1 MKGIERADAAQR
13 FSDLYESSTTIQTT
27 ITTKAS
33 EAVGH
38 LDAHSTSTKHNLNG
52 MYETMKSDFEEKIK
66 LIDTRSSTS
75 LHAINHSSDK
85 CKGNHDHVENKIKS
99 YIASKIKELNK
110 SIATKLTTSFKIQQ
124 TKLTKQIGET
134 HLGISESAIKNLIET
149 TCSTS
154 SFLVNMIN
162 DKVMARID
170 DSMLEI
176 DDKISKSVA
185 AKVRKEKQ
193 RTAKLDDKVQYESAP
208 DYVESEEEI

>member
-1 MKGIERADAAQR
+1 MKSLIERHRADTAQR
-13 FSDLYESSTTIQTT
+13 FSDLNASSTTIQTT

-38 LDAHSTSTKHNLNG
+38 LDAHSTSIKHNLNG
-52 MYETMKSDFEEKIK
+52 IYETMKSDLEEKIK
-66 LIDTRSSTS
+66 SIDTRSSTS
-75 LHAINHSSDK
+75 LHAIHHSSDM

-99 YIASKIKELNK
+99 YIASKIRELNK
-110 SIATKLTTSFKIQQ
+110 SMVTKLTASFKIQQ

-134 HLGISESAIKNLIET
+134 HLGMSELAIKDLIET

-170 DSMLEI
+170 EPMLKI

-185 AKVRKEKQ
+185 AKVRKE
-193 RTAKLDDKVQYESAP
+193 R
-208 DYVESEEEI
+208 